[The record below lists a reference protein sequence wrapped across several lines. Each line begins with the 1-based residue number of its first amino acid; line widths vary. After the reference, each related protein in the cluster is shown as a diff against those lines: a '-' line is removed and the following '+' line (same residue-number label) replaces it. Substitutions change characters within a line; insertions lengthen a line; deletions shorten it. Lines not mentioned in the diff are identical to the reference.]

1 MEIQSVKTRF
11 GIIGQSTALDRTL
24 STAIRVAPTDLTVL
38 IQGES
43 GVGKEVYSRIIHDLS
58 KRRHEGFI
66 AINCGAIP
74 PGTINSELFG
84 HEKGSFT
91 GATGDRKGYF
101 ETVNGGTIFLDEIG
115 EMPLDTQAYLLR
127 VLETG
132 EFIRVGSSKT
142 LNTDVRVIAATN
154 INLENQIRNGKFRE
168 DLYYRLNTV
177 PIKIPSLHERQEDII
192 MLFRKFARDFSE
204 KYRAGSIQLQDD
216 AKELLKRYRWPG
228 NIRELKNLVEQLS
241 VMSDS
246 KNLDAADV
254 LEIAPHLG
262 QRMLP
267 ANYLEPH
274 PTGKMDE
281 RDIFYNYLVEMKKE
295 LNQMNAF
302 IASLVASNNLEVP
315 KVNAQQSNKID
326 FDKYPLD
333 QISIYN
339 VEDAIPVYNE
349 PKNTSVTKPV
359 VLDKYQIEG
368 YHKAEVVEENLSLED
383 MEKSMIKR
391 ALKKYLGRRK
401 EAAETLGISERTLYR
416 KIKQYDLEE

>member
-1 MEIQSVKTRF
+1 MEIQSVKQRF
-11 GIIGQSTALDRTL
+11 GIIGQSTVLDRTL

-43 GVGKEVYSRIIHDLS
+43 GVGKEVFSRIIHDLS
-58 KRRHEGFI
+58 KRKHEGFI

-127 VLETG
+127 VLESG
-132 EFIRVGSSKT
+132 EFIRVGSSKA
-142 LNTDVRVIAATN
+142 LSTDVRVIAATN
-154 INLENQIRNGKFRE
+154 IDLENHIKKGKFRE

-192 MLFRKFARDFSE
+192 MLFRKFARDFAE
-204 KYRAGSIQLQDD
+204 KYRTGSIQLQED
-216 AKELLKRYRWPG
+216 AKDLLKRYHWPG

-241 VMSDS
+241 VMSDN
-246 KNLDAADV
+246 KNLDAEDI
-254 LEIAPHLG
+254 LDIAPHLG

-267 ANYLEPH
+267 SSYQGSFQS
-274 PTGKMDE
+274 GKMDE
-281 RDIFYNYLVEMKKE
+281 RDIFYTYLVEMRKE

-302 IASLVASNNLEVP
+302 ISNLVASNNLEVP
-315 KVNAQQSNKID
+315 KVKEQGSIITLEQYGHEKI
-326 FDKYPLD
+326 PM
-333 QISIYN
+333 YN
-339 VEDAIPVYNE
+339 VEETIPIYQNDQ
-349 PKNTSVTKPV
+349 NIIHSKPV

-368 YHKAEVVEENLSLED
+368 YHKAEVVDENLSLED